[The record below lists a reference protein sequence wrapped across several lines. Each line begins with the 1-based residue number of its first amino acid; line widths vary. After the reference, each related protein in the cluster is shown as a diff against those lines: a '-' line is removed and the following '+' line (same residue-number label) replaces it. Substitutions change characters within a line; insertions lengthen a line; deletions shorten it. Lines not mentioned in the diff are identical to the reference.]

1 MRRFAALAVLL
12 LAGGCT
18 TVPPP
23 ERPDDWPSRRAA
35 LQALQTWTLEGR
47 VGVAAGDDGFS
58 GGFDWVQRG
67 PDADVEISGPMGGSA
82 LKIRVVGDKGVQS
95 VSSRGKETADTE
107 QFLARYFGPGRPLPV
122 EAMRYWLVGVPAPT
136 AAHEETLGVDQ
147 RLASLEQSGW
157 QVRYDRY
164 VAVGALAL
172 PERIEMTTEGLRVRV
187 VVSDWQLSP

>member
-1 MRRFAALAVLL
+1 
-12 LAGGCT
+12 
-18 TVPPP
+18 
-23 ERPDDWPSRRAA
+23 
-35 LQALQTWTLEGR
+35 
-47 VGVAAGDDGFS
+47 
-58 GGFDWVQRG
+58 
-67 PDADVEISGPMGGSA
+67 
-82 LKIRVVGDKGVQS
+82 
-95 VSSRGKETADTE
+95 
-107 QFLARYFGPGRPLPV
+107 
-122 EAMRYWLVGVPAPT
+122 MRYWLVGVPAPS